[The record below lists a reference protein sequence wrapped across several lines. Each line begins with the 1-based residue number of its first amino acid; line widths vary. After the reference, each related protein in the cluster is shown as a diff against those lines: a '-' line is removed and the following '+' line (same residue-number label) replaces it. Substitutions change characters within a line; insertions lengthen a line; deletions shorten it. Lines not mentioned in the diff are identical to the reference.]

1 MFIPCSSVGEA
12 PRVTDWSIK
21 TVFLWLGNRFKRAGK
36 RKKKKQELM
45 TSATSASVCCKLAE
59 LAFQNVNL
67 DWIMNIQR
75 KHDLRASTTV
85 SFN

>member
-1 MFIPCSSVGEA
+1 
-12 PRVTDWSIK
+12 
-21 TVFLWLGNRFKRAGK
+21 
-36 RKKKKQELM
+36 M